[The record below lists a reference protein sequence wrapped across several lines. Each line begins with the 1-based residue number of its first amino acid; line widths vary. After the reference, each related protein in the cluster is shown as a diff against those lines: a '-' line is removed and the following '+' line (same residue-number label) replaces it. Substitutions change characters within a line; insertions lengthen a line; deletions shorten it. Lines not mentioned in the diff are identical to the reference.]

1 MYGVSEHVDKHSMRL
16 KETEVR
22 AIVDSV
28 KDLDKDANVYLFG
41 SRTDDSK
48 RGGDIDLLVISQK
61 LGYEDNIKIR
71 QRLYEKLGEQ
81 KIHIIIAKNTKNAFV
96 KCAYKEGILL

>member
-1 MYGVSEHVDKHSMRL
+1 MRL
-16 KETEVR
+16 KETEVK

-28 KDLDKDANVYLFG
+28 KDMDKDAHVYLFG

-48 RGGDIDLLVISQK
+48 KGGNIDLLVISQK
-61 LGYEDNIKIR
+61 LDYEDTIKIR

-81 KIHIIIAKNTKNAFV
+81 KIHIIIAKDTDTKNAFV
-96 KCAYKEGILL
+96 ACAYKEGVLL

>member
-1 MYGVSEHVDKHSMRL
+1 MRL
-16 KETEVR
+16 KKGEIEAITES
-22 AIVDSV
+22 I
-28 KDLDKDANVYLFG
+28 KDIDRDAKIYLFG
-41 SRTDDSK
+41 SRIDDSR
-48 RGGDIDLLVISQK
+48 RGGDIDLLIISQK

-81 KIHIIIAKNTKNAFV
+81 KIHIIIAKDTKNAFV

>member
-1 MYGVSEHVDKHSMRL
+1 MRL
-16 KETEVR
+16 KKGEIEAITES
-22 AIVDSV
+22 I
-28 KDLDKDANVYLFG
+28 KDMDRDAKIYLFG
-41 SRTDDSK
+41 SRIDDSR
-48 RGGDIDLLVISQK
+48 RGGDIDLLIISQK

-81 KIHIIIAKNTKNAFV
+81 KIHIIIAKDTKNAFV

>member
-1 MYGVSEHVDKHSMRL
+1 MKGEI
-16 KETEVR
+16 EAITES
-22 AIVDSV
+22 I
-28 KDLDKDANVYLFG
+28 KDIDRDAKIYLFG
-41 SRTDDSK
+41 SRIDDSR
-48 RGGDIDLLVISQK
+48 RGGDIDLLIISQK

-81 KIHIIIAKNTKNAFV
+81 KIHIIIAKDTKNAFV